1 MKYRHRVLGFLCLLA
16 AITCLYVVN
25 QLAVNF
31 PFLPGAGEWTTGPA
45 VFVRLGTLQRGDLVH
60 VPRLDGKRSTFVVTR
75 VARFDK
81 ERFPT
86 ADIFGPTVEPA
97 LRLVTCGGDFD
108 FARHSYR
115 ANVVVFASLIGNN

>member
-1 MKYRHRVLGFLCLLA
+1 
-16 AITCLYVVN
+16 
-25 QLAVNF
+25 
-31 PFLPGAGEWTTGPA
+31 
-45 VFVRLGTLQRGDLVH
+45 VFVRLETLRRADIVH
-60 VPRLDGKRSTFVVTR
+60 MRRVDGKRSTFVVTR

-86 ADIFGPTVEPA
+86 ADVFGPTVDPE

-108 FARHSYR
+108 FVQHSYR